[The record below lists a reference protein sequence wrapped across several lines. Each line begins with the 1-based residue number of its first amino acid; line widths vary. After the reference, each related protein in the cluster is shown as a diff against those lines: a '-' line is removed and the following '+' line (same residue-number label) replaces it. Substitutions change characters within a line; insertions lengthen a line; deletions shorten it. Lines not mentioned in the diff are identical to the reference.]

1 MEMHFLLIAVFLIN
15 VVKGDKYLSC
25 LKGMQGISIECDSEE
40 KLKLVLRYQKQKG
53 FDFMRIARFPQINV
67 EVLVK
72 ASKVP
77 NFKKVLETHHI
88 EYRVFIK
95 DMEKIVAVE
104 YAAQQEFEP
113 KDNNHGRMF
122 NKTFSFNYFPRYQ
135 TINNFLD
142 SVALRNKD
150 VTLLDL
156 GLSTEKRKMYGVKI
170 SSGGRNKPSIV
181 IDAGIHGRE
190 WIAPVT
196 ALFAINELVQ
206 LNNKQLYR
214 NVDWYIIPLLN
225 PDGYEFSH
233 TKNRLWK
240 KTRSKTRGS
249 ICRGVDANKNFDFM
263 WMETGASSEPCD
275 AIYAGSKS
283 FSEPET
289 RNFRNFIQGSSKD
302 IRVYISLH
310 SYGQYFRHPWG
321 YTEKL
326 PQNEPTLRKVGQE
339 AADALAN
346 IYGTQYII
354 GSSSTLLYPSSGGS
368 DDWMMA
374 MGGAQLSFSIELPG
388 SSFVTNSTKIKS
400 VGKEIFAALK
410 VFAKFAEVGIKYG
423 QTTQKENRDDN
434 SA

>member
-1 MEMHFLLIAVFLIN
+1 MEMRFVLISTFLIQL
-15 VVKGDKYLSC
+15 VKSDKYLSC
-25 LKGMQGISIECDSEE
+25 LKGMQGISISCDSEE
-40 KLKLVLRYQKQKG
+40 KLNLILRYQKQKG
-53 FDFMRIARFPQINV
+53 FDFMRIVRFPQIIV

-77 NFKKVLETHHI
+77 NFKKELETHRIQHQ
-88 EYRVFIK
+88 VFIR
-95 DMEKIVAVE
+95 DLQKIVE
-104 YAAQQEFEP
+104 IELNEQQEFEP
-113 KDNNHGRMF
+113 KNGNSRRFNN
-122 NKTFSFNYFPRYQ
+122 TFSFNYFPRYQ
-135 TINNFLD
+135 TIKNFLD
-142 SVALRNKD
+142 SITKRNRD
-150 VTLLDL
+150 VTLLEL
-156 GLSTEKRKMYGVKI
+156 GTSTEKREMYGVKI

-206 LNNKQLYR
+206 VHNKHLYK

-249 ICRGVDANKNFDFM
+249 LCRGVDGNKNFDFM
-263 WMETGASSEPCD
+263 WMETGASNDPCD

-289 RNFRNFIQGSSKD
+289 RNFRNFIQSGNKN
-302 IRVYISLH
+302 IKVYISLH
-310 SYGQYFRHPWG
+310 SYGKFFLHPWG

-326 PQNEPTLRKVGQE
+326 PKNEPTLRKVAQE
-339 AADALAN
+339 AADALAELH
-346 IYGTQYII
+346 GTQYII

-374 MGGAQLSFSIELPG
+374 MGDAELSFSIELPG
-388 SSFVTNSTKIKS
+388 SSFISNSSKIKP
-400 VGKEIFAALK
+400 VGQEIFEALK
-410 VFAKFAEVGIKYG
+410 FFAKFAEVGIKHG
-423 QTTQKENRDDN
+423 
-434 SA
+434 